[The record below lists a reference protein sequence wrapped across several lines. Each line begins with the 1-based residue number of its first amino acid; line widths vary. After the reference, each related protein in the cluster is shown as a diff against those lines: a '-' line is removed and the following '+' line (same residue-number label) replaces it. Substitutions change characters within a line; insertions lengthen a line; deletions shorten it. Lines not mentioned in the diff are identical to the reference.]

1 MQTVESGDFGAKAFE
16 GSNGKLSIH
25 DHTFASGN
33 LGIAALRGFLN
44 EVEEKHKK
52 FMEGVTRVDIFG
64 LKEQGSVDGKL
75 IAPLRPEIPKLKRG
89 EQYLLEAVVRTL
101 KVGHE
106 FTQGTVDSNEVWLE
120 VSLRSG
126 DRLIAQSGGRDSKGE
141 VDRDAH
147 FMNVFMLDRDGN
159 RINRRNPQD
168 IFTPLYN
175 HQVPPGSGQVAHYSF
190 RVPDDVE
197 KPIVATVRLLYRKFD
212 QEYMQYVYEKRKADD
227 NPIEGLTPQGSGA
240 DMVVR
245 NDLPIMTL
253 ASDTVTFPIEG
264 VDEAI
269 SNPESKIPGWQRWND
284 YGIGL
289 FLEGKAEL
297 KQAEQAFQVVES
309 LGRFDGP
316 LNLARVYIREGRID
330 EAADA
335 VQRAAKV
342 KEPSAPE
349 WSLAWFSGLVN
360 REQGRLVEAEEN
372 FRNIVDQTT
381 EERKKRGFDFS
392 RDIEVLTALGR
403 TIFDRAEQLRRN
415 SQAADR
421 EKLLRE
427 AVKQYQRALA
437 IDSENVNAHYNLG
450 LIYGMLGD
458 VELEKKHKALHLR
471 YKPDDNAQGLAV
483 RRAREKYPSAN
494 FAAEPLVIYPLKP
507 VTSET
512 NQ

>member
-1 MQTVESGDFGAKAFE
+1 M
-16 GSNGKLSIH
+16 
-25 DHTFASGN
+25 
-33 LGIAALRGFLN
+33 
-44 EVEEKHKK
+44 
-52 FMEGVTRVDIFG
+52 
-64 LKEQGSVDGKL
+64 
-75 IAPLRPEIPKLKRG
+75 
-89 EQYLLEAVVRTL
+89 
-101 KVGHE
+101 
-106 FTQGTVDSNEVWLE
+106 
-120 VSLRSG
+120 
-126 DRLIAQSGGRDSKGE
+126 
-141 VDRDAH
+141 
-147 FMNVFMLDRDGN
+147 
-159 RINRRNPQD
+159 
-168 IFTPLYN
+168 
-175 HQVPPGSGQVAHYSF
+175 
-190 RVPDDVE
+190 
-197 KPIVATVRLLYRKFD
+197 
-212 QEYMQYVYEKRKADD
+212 
-227 NPIEGLTPQGSGA
+227 
-240 DMVVR
+240 
-245 NDLPIMTL
+245 
-253 ASDTVTFPIEG
+253 
-264 VDEAI
+264 
-269 SNPESKIPGWQRWND
+269 
-284 YGIGL
+284 
-289 FLEGKAEL
+289 EGKAEL

-342 KEPSAPE
+342 KEPPAPE

-458 VELEKKHKALHLR
+458 AESEKKHKALHLR